1 MCAISSDFGG
11 AVFFKTV
18 SMVLLILT
26 TILFLMYLFNIPNVH
41 SGAPW
46 LNVEFFAYG
55 GAALLMGVA
64 SIVIIFYGV
73 IQLFLAGVSINIFV
87 RHYVLQHL
95 N

>member
-1 MCAISSDFGG
+1 MCAISSSSGT

-55 GAALLMGVA
+55 GAALLIGLA
-64 SIVIIFYGV
+64 SILIIFSGE
-73 IQLFLAGVSINIFV
+73 IQLFISGVSTNI
-87 RHYVLQHL
+87 L
-95 N
+95 NDIVYEKIY

>member
-1 MCAISSDFGG
+1 MFVGFMCATSSSSGT

-26 TILFLMYLFNIPNVH
+26 TILFLMYLFNVPNVH

-55 GAALLMGVA
+55 GAALLIALA
-64 SIVIIFYGV
+64 SILIIFSGE
-73 IQLFLAGVSINIFV
+73 IQLFIAGVSIK
-87 RHYVLQHL
+87 L
-95 N
+95 

>member
-1 MCAISSDFGG
+1 MCAVSSSSGT

-55 GAALLMGVA
+55 GAALLIAVA
-64 SIVIIFYGV
+64 SILIIFAGE
-73 IQLFLAGVSINIFV
+73 IQLFLAGVRIFL
-87 RHYVLQHL
+87 YEIIFYKI
-95 N
+95 